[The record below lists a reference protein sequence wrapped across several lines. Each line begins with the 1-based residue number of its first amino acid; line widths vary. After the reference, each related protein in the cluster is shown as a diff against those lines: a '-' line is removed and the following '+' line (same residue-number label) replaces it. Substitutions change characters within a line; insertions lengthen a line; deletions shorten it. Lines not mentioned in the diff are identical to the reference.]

1 MIKKAEVA
9 IAGKDMINAVNKY
22 IGKEIKDEKPIVIAL
37 LNKDYLTQVDI
48 NILTKLSKKFNDFYQ
63 EKGKE
68 YLYKPTERKLKVLR
82 GRYDDNQSLQEASEL
97 SDIKSP
103 LRRKY
108 IRDNMLIDLAWGI
121 LASPEVSA
129 QSAMPGQFETLKS
142 AAIRARILNDE
153 LARKTFMEMH
163 KGENVIEALYKAD
176 DKELEEFFNKYGQL
190 RDFAD
195 ILDYADTHDNL
206 MQGNDL
212 IGRSAVNSSNHYKLQ
227 FVGARIK
234 DEISENL
241 SFKGHKLSQ
250 ISSVYSPIDGHR
262 ITLSQAEVQAAAPD
276 NGKFPVLGY
285 LNVNNNTI
293 NRFDLFIK
301 LGIPL
306 MDASMLN
313 VIEPHL
319 DVIFRLLNMT
329 PNDVRLKEAGE
340 FDGDIYKAI
349 DLVYR
354 AINNPTELSEQDRK
368 DLGSFVSWYYILDDM
383 SKELSNISSV
393 SRCDSTNGALPVS
406 VAEAIQQ
413 QLRAERFINTIKSD
427 ASYFTGLDGLIDT
440 ELDAFD
446 DNIRDKLL
454 QSKIPRLQAAY
465 TLGIQGG
472 LRMASRYLPL
482 LDTNVLA
489 ALRELGKY
497 TKSSFIYTKD
507 LSTIKTFY
515 KELNTFIFT
524 LNSIFSGNDKYSTID
539 KRNYYIHDFP
549 IKFKEFLSLNANQS
563 IRKYS
568 IIRNLLNS
576 PKLGIVYANIGKN
589 SSLIRQY
596 FSEEL
601 DALGFSD
608 RKEVRDFALD
618 LLMYSF
624 YNNGLNYT
632 HNSFG
637 VLFSTAFLSSVPRFI
652 DSLRGNTSVV
662 TQNREYLS
670 KFINQ
675 FILNNPSIIPLAS
688 DKDYNLNQDK
698 TLTIHRPTEI
708 GRGPN
713 SVMYIG
719 QSGILQ
725 PLPFIRVRFYKNG
738 KRITNIYA
746 HQEGDTYVLVNYN
759 ATGNA
764 VSYAKTPYY
773 NANSSLGEFEQELG
787 NLKSRGRATIS
798 DKSLRKLN
806 AKNNKV
812 NNINNQDMDSNTIG
826 NTVDTADLYDG
837 WNTSSTAQDFDAN
850 IMSAPSDV
858 SEYGQDNLSDNTSD
872 DVEYN
877 PTQREL
883 DDINKSES
891 SDEPSSEGNINEEA
905 EPDNNPDDKMCVNK

>member
-9 IAGKDMINAVNKY
+9 IAGKDMINAANKY

-37 LNKDYLTQVDI
+37 LKKDYLTQADI
-48 NILTKLSKKFNDFYQ
+48 NTLTKLSKKFNDFYQ

-68 YLYKPTERKLKVLR
+68 YLYKLTERKLKVLR
-82 GRYDDNQSLQEASEL
+82 GHYDDNQSLQEASKL
-97 SDIKSP
+97 NSVKSP

-108 IRDNMLIDLAWGI
+108 IRDNMLIDLAWSI
-121 LASPEVSA
+121 LTSPEVSA

-195 ILDYADTHDNL
+195 ILNYADTHDNL

-227 FVGARIK
+227 FVGAKIK

-319 DVIFRLLNMT
+319 GVVFKLLSMT

-340 FDGDIYKAI
+340 FDGDIYKAM

-465 TLGIQGG
+465 TLGIRGG

-601 DALGFSD
+601 DALGFSN
-608 RKEVRDFALD
+608 RAEVRDFALD

-738 KRITNIYA
+738 SRITNIYA

-773 NANSSLGEFEQELG
+773 NANSNLGEFEQELG

-806 AKNNKV
+806 ASNNKS
-812 NNINNQDMDSNTIG
+812 NNIIDENMENNIG
-826 NTVDTADLYDG
+826 GNIVDVGGIYEG
-837 WNTSSTAQDFDAN
+837 YIYSST
-850 IMSAPSDV
+850 ISDYNV
-858 SEYGQDNLSDNTSD
+858 DNLDAVNDT
-872 DVEYN
+872 
-877 PTQREL
+877 P
-883 DDINKSES
+883 
-891 SDEPSSEGNINEEA
+891 INEEITDIPNDY
-905 EPDNNPDDKMCVNK
+905 PDFNPSSKDLHLINNRENNSLEAADSAGSINDNASNDTNSADNLCIPK